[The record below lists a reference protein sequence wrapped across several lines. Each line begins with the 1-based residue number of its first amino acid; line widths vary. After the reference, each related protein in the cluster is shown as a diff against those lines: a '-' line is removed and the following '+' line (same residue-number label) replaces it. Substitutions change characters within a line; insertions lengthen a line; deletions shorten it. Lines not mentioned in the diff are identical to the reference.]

1 MGTNPTKRQHYV
13 PQFYL
18 KLFTDQDSFLYC
30 YNKNSE
36 KKFKARAKDVCCEE
50 HYYEVSVPNS
60 EIYRSKF
67 LLENDIEKRLQSDE
81 SKYKPVLIDIIHKCE
96 KYANKPIS
104 VCTEQERITI
114 ISMVANFIIRNKL
127 ATTLKCSQEE
137 KNYLIENN
145 EVIGAVNTFIEYFKL
160 GSIDPYL
167 ELAHKRI
174 SLNQKIMKGLA
185 AKTVEDLKNMNL
197 FFWLTD
203 SITYVTGNCPV
214 NYNMIGNHFNELI
227 MPLSPNI
234 SLILSRNDS
243 LRNKEN
249 KAFRVN
255 EKVVLKLNSYFLKYS
270 YSTLIIGNSSES
282 IQQLLK

>member
-18 KLFTDQDSFLYC
+18 KLFADQDSFLYC
-30 YNKNSE
+30 YNKKNK
-36 KKFKARAKDVCCEE
+36 KKFKARAKDVCCED
-50 HYYEVSVPNS
+50 HYYEVSAPNS

-67 LLENDIEKRLQSDE
+67 LLENDIEKRLQFDE
-81 SKYKPVLIDIIHKCE
+81 SEYKPVLIDIIHKCE
-96 KYANKPIS
+96 KYADKSIS
-104 VCTEQERITI
+104 VCTEQERRTI

-127 ATTLKCSQEE
+127 TATLKFPQEE

-145 EVIGAVNTFIEYFKL
+145 EVLGAVNTFVEYFKI
-160 GSIDPYL
+160 GPIDSYF

-174 SLNQKIMKGLA
+174 ALDQKMNGLA

-234 SLILSRNDS
+234 SLMLLRNDS

-249 KAFRVN
+249 KAFKVN
-255 EKVVLKLNSYFLKYS
+255 EKDVLKLNSYFLKYS

-282 IQQLLK
+282 IQQLLN